1 MNTGS
6 EKKGFVKNYMSGFL
20 RAAVVALLV
29 MAQFIFIIWLAL
41 VLSSYGLVVYY
52 VIEIICII
60 SIIGLVNKK
69 TNMSFKIAWLVVIS
83 VIPIAGFIMYLL
95 WGSEHNTRR
104 LRKNSVAHIEYARK
118 FIRKDESVMQ
128 SFREDYGSYEKMARY
143 MESQDFPL
151 YSDNSMI
158 YYPMGE
164 SVFEAVIEDLKKAEK
179 FIFIEFFIVADG
191 VLWER
196 IKPILLEKAA
206 AGVEIKFLYDDFGSM
221 FRTDKLFWKELTD
234 AGIEVAKFNPIHKYL
249 AKLYM
254 NYRTHQKI
262 IIVDGNIGYTGGMNL
277 ADEYINEVVRFG
289 KWKDNAVRVEGKAV
303 FGLTT
308 IFLQMWGVSVD
319 EDVRDYNLYQ
329 PTAEFEHNNS
339 YCQFIAD
346 GPANNPKNPI
356 VAVIRQLIYNAKDYL
371 YITTPYLI
379 LEDDLSDALVEAARS
394 GIDVR
399 VITPKIPDKKTVYQL
414 TRYNY
419 GKLLANGIK
428 VYEYT
433 PGFIH
438 AKTII
443 TNGCG
448 IVGTMNLDFR
458 SLYLHYECAAFMWN
472 EDVIDTIKSDIIET
486 IGVSEEITY
495 DMWKN
500 RPRHI
505 KIIQHCLNL
514 FSSLM

>member
-1 MNTGS
+1 M
-6 EKKGFVKNYMSGFL
+6 
-20 RAAVVALLV
+20 
-29 MAQFIFIIWLAL
+29 
-41 VLSSYGLVVYY
+41 
-52 VIEIICII
+52 
-60 SIIGLVNKK
+60 
-69 TNMSFKIAWLVVIS
+69 
-83 VIPIAGFIMYLL
+83 
-95 WGSEHNTRR
+95 
-104 LRKNSVAHIEYARK
+104 
-118 FIRKDESVMQ
+118 
-128 SFREDYGSYEKMARY
+128 
-143 MESQDFPL
+143 
-151 YSDNSMI
+151 
-158 YYPMGE
+158 
-164 SVFEAVIEDLKKAEK
+164 
-179 FIFIEFFIVADG
+179 
-191 VLWER
+191 
-196 IKPILLEKAA
+196 
-206 AGVEIKFLYDDFGSM
+206 
-221 FRTDKLFWKELTD
+221 
-234 AGIEVAKFNPIHKYL
+234 
-249 AKLYM
+249 
-254 NYRTHQKI
+254 
-262 IIVDGNIGYTGGMNL
+262 
-277 ADEYINEVVRFG
+277 
-289 KWKDNAVRVEGKAV
+289 
-303 FGLTT
+303 
-308 IFLQMWGVSVD
+308 
-319 EDVRDYNLYQ
+319 
-329 PTAEFEHNNS
+329 
-339 YCQFIAD
+339 
-346 GPANNPKNPI
+346 
-356 VAVIRQLIYNAKDYL
+356 
-371 YITTPYLI
+371 
-379 LEDDLSDALVEAARS
+379 SDALVEAARS